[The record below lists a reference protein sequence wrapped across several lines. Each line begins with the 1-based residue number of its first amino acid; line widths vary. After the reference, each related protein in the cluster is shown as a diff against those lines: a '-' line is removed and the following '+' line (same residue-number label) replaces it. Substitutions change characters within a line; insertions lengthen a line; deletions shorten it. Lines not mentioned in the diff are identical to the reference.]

1 MSSVIVAGDTSGSVT
16 LQAPAVSG
24 STVLTL
30 PTTTGT
36 LVVNSGAQ
44 TIEFADGSASAPSI
58 TNSGDTNTGIFFP
71 AADTIAF
78 AEGGTESMR
87 LDSSGN
93 LGLGVT
99 PSASSV
105 RMLQGPAS
113 LVVSS
118 QGDAINIAS
127 NAYFN
132 SGWKYSAAAST
143 AATNYVQ
150 TTSQHIWYNAPN
162 GTAGNAITFTQAMT
176 LDASGNLRVG
186 TTGAIVASSE
196 KLTVA
201 VSGPTNAGVFANGG
215 GATDSTVYI
224 VNQSTSGN
232 NLFTQFATEA
242 GAGTV
247 RGSITYNR
255 AGGLTVYNTT
265 SDYRAKI
272 VKGAVENA
280 LGKVALLKPCTGRM
294 NGASEDID
302 FFVAHELQEVIP
314 SAVTGEKDAVKEDG
328 TPDYQMVD
336 KSAIIPL
343 LTAAIQELKAMI
355 DELKAKVAALEAA

>member
-1 MSSVIVAGDTSGSVT
+1 MASTINASTAGVGGVI
-16 LQAPAVSG
+16 
-24 STVLTL
+24 
-30 PTTTGT
+30 TT
-36 LVVNSGAQ
+36 
-44 TIEFADGSASAPSI
+44 AD
-58 TNSGDTNTGIFFP
+58 NTGILNIQT
-71 AADTIAF
+71 AGTTALTINASQNV
-78 AEGGTESMR
+78 GV
-87 LDSSGN
+87 
-93 LGLGVT
+93 GVT
-99 PSASSV
+99 PSAWGSSYKV
-105 RMLQGPAS
+105 LQ
-113 LVVSS
+113 
-118 QGDAINIAS
+118 S
-127 NAYFN
+127 NAGSLTSYGQTNLGLFQN
-132 SGWKYSAAAST
+132 AYDSSNAGAFKYITTEYASF
-143 AATNYVQ
+143 YQ
-150 TTSQHIWYNAPN
+150 QYQGQHQWFNAPS

-314 SAVTGEKDAVKEDG
+314 SAVTGEKDATKEEEYQVSPAIPAVLDEEGNEVTPAVEAVMG
-328 TPDYQMVD
+328 TRTVPVYQMVD
-336 KSAIIPL
+336 KSALIPL
-343 LTAAIQELKAMI
+343 LTAAIQEQQALI
-355 DELKAKVAALEAA
+355 INLTSRLEALEGVK